1 VLKDRKALSLLFFII
16 AAVTHFSTLFYIPFY
31 ILFLLFKKS
40 KLFFRGL
47 FFVSFLFIFIPNNVL
62 IQSIDTLGV
71 GGIYKTKAQNYL
83 GEETED
89 MTEKSIKT
97 GNANNTLRLV
107 VDNIWLLVAYAFLF
121 YKKDDGTPFKALFLL
136 VLSLNHILFLAPDAF
151 FRYSIVSKLFLLLL
165 LISVEWKAKTPKY
178 TYIFLVIFALGFVFN
193 LIALRTRLI
202 DSFSDP
208 KSYSLVT
215 LFLEE

>member
-1 VLKDRKALSLLFFII
+1 
-16 AAVTHFSTLFYIPFY
+16 
-31 ILFLLFKKS
+31 
-40 KLFFRGL
+40 
-47 FFVSFLFIFIPNNVL
+47 
-62 IQSIDTLGV
+62 
-71 GGIYKTKAQNYL
+71 
-83 GEETED
+83 
-89 MTEKSIKT
+89 
-97 GNANNTLRLV
+97 
-107 VDNIWLLVAYAFLF
+107 
-121 YKKDDGTPFKALFLL
+121 LFLL

-208 KSYSLVT
+208 RSYSLVT